1 MVVSPQASPSSSSWS
16 PWVLPQHSWLHRPSM
31 KSCSASPHHKN
42 PKFRS
47 PPARHTQA
55 YITFFLTTRTHTLTG
70 SQVVH
75 APHLS
80 TIAAQT
86 PDSHRGKSRR
96 DREGVSSDLLECALS
111 RQHQQLDICLDNV
124 HTSSLTS
131 SHHCIRIARRAHHG
145 CELYNGWI
153 ESCMSASQRCRRP
166 KLSHSLFSRC
176 AVMRMQEQRENTRNV

>member
-55 YITFFLTTRTHTLTG
+55 YITFLLTTRTHTLTG

-96 DREGVSSDLLECALS
+96 DREGVSRRCHMFRLARMRTISSTSTAGHLPRQCAHILPDF
-111 RQHQQLDICLDNV
+111 L
-124 HTSSLTS
+124 SSLHQYSSTCTS
-131 SHHCIRIARRAHHG
+131 WMRVI
-145 CELYNGWI
+145 
-153 ESCMSASQRCRRP
+153 QR
-166 KLSHSLFSRC
+166 
-176 AVMRMQEQRENTRNV
+176 MD